1 MLRGILLALVAAG
14 VALAARVPRAPSVEG
29 RVVLDDGDPGEGVR
43 VQRVCGSSV
52 TGDALTDSRGRFTI
66 SGTPAAGLNTS
77 ADVSNAPSS
86 GRTSPPRGTGA
97 GQAGTTPGG
106 GSPGVGTS
114 GTQQSRDTGGGSLGG
129 TPSGRSPTGTP
140 ASYSSSSGCELRVS
154 LSGYQPRAVALED
167 DAGFTGVIVL
177 HRAGPAPGMTVT
189 ATTMLAPKGA
199 RRAYER
205 GLDAIHHSQPDR
217 AQKEFL
223 EAVHEYP
230 RFAAAW
236 LELGKVYEQRNH
248 LSQARDAYEQSAA
261 ADPGFLYAEDRLC
274 LLDMRESRWQE
285 AADISAKVLR
295 LDPYEFPSEYYFNAV
310 SNLELNRLDA
320 AERSAR
326 ESAKLQGEQ
335 AEPRANYVLGV
346 ILWRK
351 GDLPEAA
358 EQLMNFLDSSY
369 NGAEKI
375 HARAALAEI
384 ENNRKD

>member
-1 MLRGILLALVAAG
+1 MLRGILVSLAAAG
-14 VALAARVPRAPSVEG
+14 VAMAARVPRAQSVEG

-43 VQRVCGSSV
+43 VQRVCGSTV
-52 TGDALTDSRGRFTI
+52 VGDAITDSRGRFAI
-66 SGTPAAGLNTS
+66 SGTAASGVNAS
-77 ADVSNAPSS
+77 ADVSNAPVS
-86 GRTSPPRGTGA
+86 GRTSPPRGQSP
-97 GQAGTTPGG
+97 GQSGTPGG
-106 GSPGVGTS
+106 GSPGGAS
-114 GTQQSRDTGGGSLGG
+114 GTPSRDTDGGLPGNSL
-129 TPSGRSPTGTP
+129 SGRSPSGTP
-140 ASYSSSSGCELRVS
+140 ASDNSSSGCELRVS
-154 LSGYQPRAVALED
+154 LSGYQPRAVALEND
-167 DAGFTGVIVL
+167 GGYAGVVVL

-205 GLDAIHHSQPDR
+205 GLEAIHHSQPDR

-236 LELGKVYEQRNH
+236 LDLGKLYEQRDH

-261 ADPGFLYAEDRLC
+261 ADPGFLYPEDRLC
-274 LLDMRESRWQE
+274 LLDIRQLRWEE
-285 AADISAKVLR
+285 AADVSARVLR

-326 ESAKLQGEQ
+326 ESAKLEGEQ

-351 GDLPEAA
+351 GDLPGAA
-358 EQLMNFLDSSY
+358 ERLMNFLESSY
-369 NGAEKI
+369 SGAEKAR
-375 HARAALAEI
+375 ARAALAAI
-384 ENNRKD
+384 EKNRKD